1 MTDKAKVYFLD
12 VENSPSVGYVW
23 GKYDQTVI
31 DFKHDWFM
39 LSFAYK
45 VLGEKTT
52 HVKGLI
58 DYPGFKSRRDDDKKL
73 MQDLWKVLDDADI
86 VIGHNLDK
94 FDIRKANARFL
105 IHGLPPP
112 SPYRT
117 VDTLKVSR
125 KAFKFNSNSLDDLGH
140 SLGLGRKLKHI
151 GFALWLGCMAGDRKS
166 WDVMLQYNALD
177 VDLLEK
183 VYFTMRPWA
192 TGHASVS
199 KGDRD
204 ACPKCGSKKVEKRG
218 QSFTQFSSTQRY
230 RCQDCRGWFQSGAKR
245 IK

>member
-1 MTDKAKVYFLD
+1 MTDKAKIVLLD

-31 DFKHDWFM
+31 DFQHDWFM

-45 VLGEKTT
+45 TLGEKTT

-58 DYPGFKSRRDDDKKL
+58 DYPGFNRSKDDDRKL
-73 MQDLWKVLDDADI
+73 MQDIWKVLDEADI
-86 VIGHNLDK
+86 VIGHNLDR
-94 FDIRKANARFL
+94 FDIRKINARFL
-105 IHGLPPP
+105 IHGMPPP

-117 VDTLKVSR
+117 VDTLKIAR

-151 GFALWLGCMAGDRKS
+151 GFALWLGCIAGDKKS
-166 WDVMLQYNALD
+166 WDVMLKYNKKD

-183 VYFTMRPWA
+183 VYFAMRPWA
-192 TGHASVS
+192 TGHANVN
-199 KGDRD
+199 KGQRD
-204 ACPKCGSKKVEKRG
+204 ACPKCGSKDVQKRG
-218 QSFTQFSSTQRY
+218 FSHTLYTTKQRY
-230 RCQDCRGWFQSGAKR
+230 QCQGCYGWHESSAK
-245 IK
+245 KVV

>member
-1 MTDKAKVYFLD
+1 MTDKAKVVFLD

-23 GKYDQTVI
+23 GKYDQTVNE
-31 DFKHDWFM
+31 FKHDWFM
-39 LSFAYK
+39 LSFAWK

-58 DYPGFKSRRDDDKKL
+58 DYPGYKSKKDNDRKL
-73 MQDLWKVLDDADI
+73 MQDIWKVLDEADI
-86 VIGHNLDK
+86 VIGHNLDR
-94 FDIRKANARFL
+94 FDVRKINARFL

-117 VDTLKVSR
+117 VDTLKVAR

-151 GFALWLGCMAGDRKS
+151 GFALWLGCIAGDRKS
-166 WDVMLQYNALD
+166 WDVMLKYNAKD
-177 VDLLEK
+177 VDLLES
-183 VYFTMRPWA
+183 VYFAMRPWA
-192 TGHASVS
+192 TSHANVN

-204 ACPKCGSKKVEKRG
+204 ACPKCGSKDVQKRG
-218 QSFTQFSSTQRY
+218 LSHTLYTTKQRY
-230 RCQDCRGWFQSGAKR
+230 QCKNCHGWHEGSAK
-245 IK
+245 KAK

>member
-1 MTDKAKVYFLD
+1 M
-12 VENSPSVGYVW
+12 
-23 GKYDQTVI
+23 
-31 DFKHDWFM
+31 HDWFM
-39 LSFAYK
+39 LSFSWK

-58 DYPGFKSRRDDDKKL
+58 DYPGYKSKKDNDKKL
-73 MQDLWKVLDDADI
+73 MQDIWKVLDEADI
-86 VIGHNLDK
+86 VIGHNLDR
-94 FDIRKANARFL
+94 FDIRKINARFL

-117 VDTLKVSR
+117 VDTLKISR

-151 GFALWLGCMAGDRKS
+151 GFALWLGCMNGDKKS
-166 WDVMLQYNALD
+166 WDVMLRYNALD

-192 TGHASVS
+192 TSHANVNR
-199 KGDRD
+199 GDRD
-204 ACPKCGSKKVEKRG
+204 ACPKCGSKDILKRG
-218 QSFTQFSSTQRY
+218 FNYTLYTTTQRFQ
-230 RCQDCRGWFQSGAKR
+230 CKSCHGWHLGSAK
-245 IK
+245 KAQ